1 MITSK
6 RNQRLRELKRLQD
19 RKHRRE
25 TGLFIAEGED
35 LVAEA
40 LAHGALP
47 RTVFSVL
54 GAGLPFS
61 LPVGVEHVEATA
73 EALSPVSSLGSG
85 SRVIGVFEQR
95 WDDLQGHV
103 RAGCAVYLHD
113 VADPGN
119 VGTVLRGAHAFAAGP
134 VVLSARCADPFGP
147 KAVRASMGAV
157 FAVSLARATLDDAR
171 SELGLRVVALVPGE
185 GVPLRALDLDE
196 PVLFVLGSERAGLP
210 GEVVARSEEV
220 AHVPLAPGGTE
231 SLNVA
236 MTATLCLYESAVHR
250 GCFEAPRVRLTTP
263 DQAVQGRREAE

>member
-1 MITSK
+1 MITSR

-25 TGLFIAEGED
+25 TGLFVAEGED

-40 LAHGALP
+40 LAHGVVP
-47 RTVFSVL
+47 RTVFSVQ

-61 LPVGVEHVEATA
+61 LPADVEHVEVTA
-73 EALSPVSSLGSG
+73 EALSSVSSLGSG

-95 WDDLQGHV
+95 RDELTGLSPN
-103 RAGCAVYLHD
+103 GCAIYLHD

-119 VGTVLRGAHAFAAGP
+119 VGTVLRAAHAFAAGP
-134 VVLSARCADPFGP
+134 VVLSERCADPFGP

-157 FAVSLARATLDDAR
+157 FAVPLARAALDAAR
-171 SELGLRVVALVPGE
+171 SALGLPAVALVPGE
-185 GVPLRALDLDE
+185 GVALRALDLDE
-196 PVLFVLGSERAGLP
+196 PVLFVLGSERIGLP
-210 GEVVARSEEV
+210 DEVSARCDEV
-220 AHVPLAPGGTE
+220 AHVPLAQGGAQ

-250 GCFEAPRVRLTTP
+250 LSPTL
-263 DQAVQGRREAE
+263 D